1 LGYYSLKGSL
11 KDCWLPIGFEVG
23 TFVVGLEVI
32 GFYVGLVGGLLVGQ
46 KVCLEGGLLIWLFQ

>member
-1 LGYYSLKGSL
+1 
-11 KDCWLPIGFEVG
+11 LPIGFEVG